1 MENDPST
8 TAGDVL
14 RELAPRVLG
23 ALTRRCG
30 NFATAEDALAEA
42 LLAAVVAWKDDGLPG
57 NPAGWVFEVAIRKLA
72 DLRRNDSARD
82 RREQSAA
89 IDADAITSA
98 DFERADFVEDPGD
111 VLRSIFLCCHPAIA
125 VEQAIALTLRAIG
138 GLTTAEIAHA
148 FLVPETT
155 LAQRISR
162 AKEKL
167 RSEGATFELPV
178 GAERRER
185 LGIVGHVLYL
195 LYNEGHTASSGER
208 LQRPVLAS
216 EAIRLARLL
225 HRLVPDDRETAGLLA
240 LLLLTDSRRDTRT
253 NEDGALIPLDQ
264 QDRSRWD
271 RAQIAEG
278 LAILD
283 AILPHTAFHQD
294 AGRFQIEAAIS
305 ALHASAPS
313 FDATDWRGVL
323 RLYDQWLRLHDHPL
337 VALQRPIAIAMIEGP
352 AAGLAELAKLE
363 SNTHLAGTF
372 RFETVRAHLLER
384 AGQIPAAI
392 ASFRAAAAM
401 AKNAAERAFLERKI
415 AQLERS

>member
-1 MENDPST
+1 MSDEPSA
-8 TAGDVL
+8 TAGEVL

-30 NFATAEDALAEA
+30 DFATAEDALAEA
-42 LLAAVVAWKDDGLPG
+42 LLAAVVAWKNDGLPG
-57 NPAGWVFEVAIRKLA
+57 NPAGWVFQVAIRKLA

-82 RREQSAA
+82 RREQSTA

-111 VLRSIFLCCHPAIA
+111 VLRSIFLCCHPAISM
-125 VEQAIALTLRAIG
+125 EQRIALTLRAVG
-138 GLTTAEIAHA
+138 GFTTAEIAHA
-148 FLVPETT
+148 FLLPEET

-167 RSEGATFELPV
+167 RSSSATFEMP
-178 GAERRER
+178 GDAERRER
-185 LGIVGHVLYL
+185 LDVVRHVLYL
-195 LYNEGHTASSGER
+195 LYNEGHTASSGEL
-208 LQRPVLAS
+208 LQRPVLAR

-225 HRLVPDDRETAGLLA
+225 RQLVPDDRETAGLLA
-240 LLLLTDSRRDTRT
+240 LLLLTDSRRHTRT
-253 NEDGALIPLDQ
+253 NEEGALIPLDQ

-278 LAILD
+278 LAILE
-283 AILPHTAFHQD
+283 AILPHTAVHQD
-294 AGRFQIEAAIS
+294 AGLFQIQAAIA

-313 FDATDWRGVL
+313 FNATDWRAIL
-323 RLYDQWLRLHDHPL
+323 RLYDQWLRLQEHPL
-337 VALQRPIAIAMIEGP
+337 VSLQRPIAIAMIDGP

-363 SNTHLAGTF
+363 SNPHLAGTF

-415 AQLERS
+415 AQLERA